1 MDSSLSVPFVKERQK
16 HFYICFGNARK
27 FSPSGSVIPYGI
39 SHSLFLSFWLQSRKI
54 VEKETLLKLGTVLAL
69 TPDRSKYKL
78 QINFCCLLAKYY
90 IWLGKHKRIP
100 PKFNNF
106 LRYMKHIDEIENK
119 ANTFSQ
125 KKWDPIK
132 PFL

>member
-1 MDSSLSVPFVKERQK
+1 MMDSSLSVPFVKERQK

-90 IWLGKHKRIP
+90 IWLGKHKE
-100 PKFNNF
+100 FHQN
-106 LRYMKHIDEIENK
+106 LT
-119 ANTFSQ
+119 TFY
-125 KKWDPIK
+125 DI
-132 PFL
+132 